1 MNLLQQFQ
9 QVKVF
14 VFDMDGVLTDGSLLI
29 LANNEF
35 VRTMDI
41 KDGYALQHAV
51 KNGYHVVVISGSV
64 SKPCAERFEYLGIR
78 NVFMKVK
85 DKEDIL
91 AQFVLANNLKW
102 EEVLYMGDDL
112 PDLNVMKQVGLPC
125 CPADA
130 VSEIKAASKF
140 ISTKYGGKG
149 CVREVIEK
157 VLRLNNHWIVASTE
171 TAAV

>member
-9 QVKVF
+9 QIKTF

-51 KNGYHVVVISGSV
+51 KKGYHVVVISGSI

-85 DKEDIL
+85 DKEDVL

-102 EEVLYMGDDL
+102 EEVLFMGDDL
-112 PDLNVMKQVGLPC
+112 PDLNVMKHVGLPC

-130 VSEIKAASKF
+130 VSEIKTVSKF
-140 ISTKYGGKG
+140 ISLKNGGKG

-157 VLRLNNHWIVASTE
+157 VLRLNDDWVAASTE
-171 TAAV
+171 TASL